1 MAPGRDAEFSEE
13 LIRGRYEGTLANDL
27 GNLAHRII
35 HMIVQY
41 CDGVVPDAGSL
52 GDQEA
57 ELRDRCVQ
65 LVTRV
70 FDNVESLS
78 FDEGDVEEVVREMN
92 RYVERNDHG
101 LDSRTP
107 RPSDES
113 SPVRPKRFGWS
124 RLLFISHASEN
135 ATAMAEPRTRR

>member
-13 LIRGRYEGTLANDL
+13 LLRGRYEGTLANDL
-27 GNLAHRII
+27 NLAHRII

-78 FDEGDVEEVVREMN
+78 TKPYAM
-92 RYVERNDHG
+92 
-101 LDSRTP
+101 L
-107 RPSDES
+107 
-113 SPVRPKRFGWS
+113 KRWLG
-124 RLLFISHASEN
+124 R
-135 ATAMAEPRTRR
+135 